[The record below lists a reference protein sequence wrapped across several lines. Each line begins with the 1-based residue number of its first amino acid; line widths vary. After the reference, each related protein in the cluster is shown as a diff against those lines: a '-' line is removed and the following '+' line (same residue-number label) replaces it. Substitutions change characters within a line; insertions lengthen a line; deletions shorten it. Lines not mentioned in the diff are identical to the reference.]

1 MTIKDIARLSGYGV
15 STVSRVLNGHPD
27 VSETA
32 RKRVMAVVEEYHFQP
47 NNNAKHLKLQKS
59 SSIAVIIKG
68 TQNMLFAD
76 ILERIQALLRGYGE
90 EAVFC
95 YLDEDA
101 NEVTYAI
108 QLCRERQPRGILF
121 LGGDLSFFQEYF
133 HQITIPCVLLTN
145 TAQELKFENLSSVT
159 TDDCA
164 ASDQVVEYLISKG
177 HSKIGVLG
185 GNMSSTQISY
195 RRIVGCQQAFQRHR
209 IPFNVQKQCEPCR
222 YSMQEGY
229 DSTKRLLMRNPD
241 LTAIFAISD
250 VIAIGAMRAL
260 HDLGRSVPKDI
271 SLVGFDGI
279 DLSQYCIPSL
289 TTIHQNSEQ
298 LAKKGVEILM
308 QRIHY
313 SHASTHKEIPFELV
327 ERESVCQIS

>member
-1 MTIKDIARLSGYGV
+1 
-15 STVSRVLNGHPD
+15 
-27 VSETA
+27 
-32 RKRVMAVVEEYHFQP
+32 
-47 NNNAKHLKLQKS
+47 
-59 SSIAVIIKG
+59 
-68 TQNMLFAD
+68 
-76 ILERIQALLRGYGE
+76 
-90 EAVFC
+90 
-95 YLDEDA
+95 
-101 NEVTYAI
+101 
-108 QLCRERQPRGILF
+108 
-121 LGGDLSFFQEYF
+121 
-133 HQITIPCVLLTN
+133 
-145 TAQELKFENLSSVT
+145 
-159 TDDCA
+159 
-164 ASDQVVEYLISKG
+164 
-177 HSKIGVLG
+177 
-185 GNMSSTQISY
+185 
-195 RRIVGCQQAFQRHR
+195 
-209 IPFNVQKQCEPCR
+209 
-222 YSMQEGY
+222 
-229 DSTKRLLMRNPD
+229 MRNPD